1 MTLAFS
7 KHCVKMPLKYTFEPN
22 MEVLALRFL
31 KTENKKLRGVKSYN

>member
-31 KTENKKLRGVKSYN
+31 RQKTKNYME